1 MEQLL
6 TKGVDEHAVLFYSSH
21 DSGGRL
27 LKRPGRYPGRRWL
40 QAHLLSPRGLN
51 IHLCSLFHIDIG
63 DQQVFSAEPEW
74 YMPTLQMQ
82 LLIQGLNTLDEK
94 EMAQARTNFDRARS
108 ILLQELSPTPEN
120 KP

>member
-1 MEQLL
+1 MDGRAFLL
-6 TKGVDEHAVLFYSSH
+6 YSSH
-21 DSGGRL
+21 DSEGRL
-27 LKRPGRYPGRRWL
+27 LKRPGKYPGLCWL

-63 DQQVFSAEPEW
+63 EQQVFSAEPEW

-82 LLIQGLNTLDEK
+82 LFVQGLKTLDAK
-94 EMAQARTNFDRARS
+94 AMNQAHSYFDSARNS
-108 ILLQELSPTPEN
+108 LLRELSRAPEI